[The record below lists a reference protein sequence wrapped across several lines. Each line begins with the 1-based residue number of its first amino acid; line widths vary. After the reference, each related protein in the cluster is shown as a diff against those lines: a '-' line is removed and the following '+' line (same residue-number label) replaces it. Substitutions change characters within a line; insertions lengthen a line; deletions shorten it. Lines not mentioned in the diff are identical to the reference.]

1 MNKKGFSLSELL
13 VVIAI
18 IGIITVIAIPSVIV
32 VNKNIN
38 KRLYSNKISNIVSA
52 AELYASDNP
61 DIFNGRTEVKLYVY
75 ELIKG
80 NYLPGEVKQSESDEC
95 TSQITIT
102 NSSGT
107 EVSVENSSECIINP
121 VDKTSMNNSYVI
133 LRKEAVGVTAEFNG
147 EIVDSDNG
155 ILVKQ
160 VCDRFESGLF
170 VGKYGEGA
178 NDTCECDDTLGLV
191 ATGGTSSGQAVKAC
205 LISGNEEKN
214 YLKYDNVM
222 WRVMGI
228 YNIYDDVNRLVAKM
242 ITNENVDVQ

>member
-1 MNKKGFSLSELL
+1 MNKKGFTLSELL

-18 IGIITVIAIPSVIV
+18 IGVITVIAVPSIVV

-38 KRLYSNKISNIVSA
+38 KRMYSSKVSNIVSA
-52 AELYASDNP
+52 AELYATDNP

-80 NYLPGEVKQSESDEC
+80 NYLPGEVKQSTNGEC
-95 TSQITIT
+95 NTELSIVD
-102 NSSGT
+102 SSGNNVT
-107 EVSVENSSECIINP
+107 VQNSSECIINP
-121 VDKTSMNNSYVI
+121 VDKTSMNGNYVI

-147 EIVDSDNG
+147 RIVESNNG
-155 ILVKQ
+155 VLVQQ
-160 VCDRFESGLF
+160 VCDRFNNGQF
-170 VGKYGEGA
+170 VGKYGENE
-178 NDTCECDDTLGLV
+178 NDTCKCDSALGLV
-191 ATGGTSSGQAVKAC
+191 ATGGTLSGQAVKAC

-222 WRVMGI
+222 WRVMGV
-228 YNIYDDVNRLVAKM
+228 YNIYNDPDRLVAKM